1 MATIRRVQ
9 DELGFVL
16 HRHDW
21 SETSLILDVFS
32 RLHGRVV
39 LVAKGAKRPTSQLR
53 PVLLPLQPLLL
64 SWSGDGE
71 VRTLKTAQ
79 WRGGNVMPVGES
91 LLAGIYLNELLLR
104 LLPRDDPQPVLFD
117 AYLEA
122 AAALAEAALP
132 APPVLRAFELMALRE
147 AGYLPDLSVEG
158 HTHTPLTPEAR
169 YGLEPDHGLVLSTEP
184 DRPALHAP
192 QWLAL
197 QQSLD
202 LAQPFMALVDGLT
215 APLCSALQP
224 VLRGL
229 LQRHCGVT
237 GFKTRQL
244 VREVQ
249 AMARHAQSRH
259 AHNPHIGY
267 NQAVQEPAG

>member
-1 MATIRRVQ
+1 MASTRRVQ

-32 RLHGRVV
+32 RQYGRVV

-64 SWSGDGE
+64 SWSGDGD

-79 WRGGNVMPVGES
+79 WRGGHVMPVGES

-104 LLPRDDPQPVLFD
+104 LLPRDDPHPLLFD
-117 AYLEA
+117 AYLQA
-122 AAALAEAALP
+122 AAALAQAAMP
-132 APPVLRAFELMALRE
+132 APPVLRAFELMVLRE
-147 AGYLPDLSVEG
+147 AGYLPDLSQDG
-158 HTHTPLTPEAR
+158 HAHMPLQADAR
-169 YGLEPDHGLVLSTEP
+169 YGLEPDHGLVLSSQP
-184 DRPALHAP
+184 DRPTLDAA
-192 QWLAL
+192 QWTAL
-197 QQSLD
+197 QQALD
-202 LAQPFMALVDGLT
+202 VEQPFMALIDSLS

-244 VREVQ
+244 VRDVQ
-249 AMARHAQSRH
+249 AMARQTRSRH
-259 AHNPHIGY
+259 FGY
-267 NQAVQEPAG
+267 NLPDEQPAG